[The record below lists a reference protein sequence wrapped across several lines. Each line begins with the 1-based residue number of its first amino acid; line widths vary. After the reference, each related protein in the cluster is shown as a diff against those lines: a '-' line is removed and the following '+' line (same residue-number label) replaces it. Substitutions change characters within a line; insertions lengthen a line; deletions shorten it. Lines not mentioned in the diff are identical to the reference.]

1 MAETILEL
9 KDITKI
15 FPHPETPVKANDGV
29 SLSLRHG
36 EIHAIVGENGTGK
49 STLMNI
55 LYGLLQPDG
64 GEIILKGQPVK
75 FRSPRDAMHNGIGMV
90 HQHFMLVPSF
100 TVAENLVFG
109 FEPCKKGV
117 FVDKKKANE
126 ITKQIAEKY
135 GFDVDPE
142 RKIADCPLSM
152 QQRVEILKILF
163 HGAEILIFDEPT
175 AVLTPSE
182 TDELFK
188 AFTALRADGKTIVFI
203 THKLKEVM
211 TIADCV
217 TVMRKGKVV
226 ATVDKNETSVE
237 DLAEKMVG
245 KRINIADRQI
255 KNVAEESRSIILSLE
270 NVSTGISAS
279 GKKLSNLSFDLHEG
293 EIVGIAGVGGNGQE
307 LLVETISGL
316 NTDVTGG
323 HVRYRGKDITG
334 YNAARMREIGIAH
347 ITGERYLRGI
357 SSVSNIYDNLI
368 MGAHR
373 RAPWAKGMFIKPKE
387 LAGLADQLIQSFD
400 IKAASQS
407 TDIMN
412 LSGGNIQKCILARE
426 LNLAKELILAEE
438 PTRGVDVGSQS
449 FIHHT
454 LIEKCKE
461 GYGVVLVSTD
471 LDEVLA
477 LSSVVYVM
485 FDGRIIGTVD
495 PESPDARE
503 KVGLLMAGIAAE
515 EERDAV

>member
-15 FPHPETPVKANDGV
+15 FPHPETPVRANDGV
-29 SLSLRHG
+29 SLSLRRG

-109 FEPCKKGV
+109 FEPRKKGI
-117 FVDKKKANE
+117 FVDKGKANE

-135 GFDVDPE
+135 GFEVDPG
-142 RKIADCPLSM
+142 RKVADCPLSM

-203 THKLKEVM
+203 THKLREVM
-211 TIADCV
+211 AIADCV

-226 ATVDKNETSVE
+226 TTVDKNDTSVE

-255 KNVAEESRSIILSLE
+255 ANAAQETGSIILSLE
-270 NVSTGISAS
+270 NVSTGLSAS

-387 LAGLADQLIQSFD
+387 LVVLADTLIQDFD
-400 IKAASQS
+400 IKAASRNM
-407 TDIMN
+407 DIMN

-454 LIEKCKE
+454 LIQKCKE

-485 FDGRIIGTVD
+485 FDGHIIGTVD

-503 KVGLLMAGIAAE
+503 KIGLLMAGIATE
-515 EERDAV
+515 EERDAI